1 MFGYSDLLEDY
12 RRGREQ
18 LPSDGPADGYFSL
31 YPRTDF
37 FRHPFPNTFCVTP
50 EPQRP
55 SCDKQ
60 DEGAH
65 GSPERDSRR

>member
-37 FRHPFPNTFCVTP
+37 FRHPFPNGSCVTP
-50 EPQRP
+50 EPQ
-55 SCDKQ
+55 
-60 DEGAH
+60 
-65 GSPERDSRR
+65 